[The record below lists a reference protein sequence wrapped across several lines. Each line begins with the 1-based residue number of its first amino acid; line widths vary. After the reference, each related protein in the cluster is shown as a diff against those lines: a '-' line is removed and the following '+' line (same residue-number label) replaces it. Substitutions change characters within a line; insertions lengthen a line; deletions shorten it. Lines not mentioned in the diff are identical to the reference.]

1 MMKAYLAGPEVFLP
15 DPSALAA
22 RKKAICRRYGFE
34 GLDPCENDLTPEPSP
49 SPASLFAGNLRM
61 VEACD
66 VVVANLTPFRG
77 PSGDIGVA
85 FEVGVAFA
93 MGKPVFGYSNDPRV
107 LRDRV
112 LQNPSEAVGSGR
124 PFHTD
129 GLAVE
134 DFGLPENLMLSE
146 AVRSSGGIFV
156 RGEPGPAL
164 PLTDLRVFE
173 SCVAEAARILVNRR
187 GPTGILAENRQAA
200 RSHG

>member
-34 GLDPCENDLTPEPSP
+34 GLDPYENDLSPGETP

-66 VVVANLTPFRG
+66 LVVANLTPFRG

-85 FEVGVAFA
+85 FEVGVAFGL
-93 MGKPVFGYSNDPRV
+93 GKPVFAYSNDPRV

-112 LQNPSEAVGSGR
+112 LQNRSEAAGSER

-146 AVRSSGGIFV
+146 AVRCSGGVFV
-156 RGEPGPAL
+156 RGASGPTL

-173 SCVAEAARILVNRR
+173 ACVADAARILVNRR
-187 GPTGILAENRQAA
+187 SPAGLLAENRQAA